1 MQGCEGCQACKV
13 DSEPAAR
20 VELAPPS
27 FMLVAAS
34 PAVAIKVLCFVN
46 EPSVRD
52 EPPLAVPANLCSR
65 FVEVPST
72 GVELEDATAAPCCCL
87 LVELPSL

>member
-1 MQGCEGCQACKV
+1 MQACESRQACKV

-27 FMLVAAS
+27 AMLVDPS
-34 PAVAIKVLCFVN
+34 PALAVKVFCLVN
-46 EPSVRD
+46 EFSVRE
-52 EPPLAVPANLCSR
+52 EPPLAVPANGCSR

-87 LVELPSL
+87 FVELPSL